1 MAYIKKPPEQ
11 VSRSLKLELP
21 VSELLDDYSHFI
33 ECTPD
38 HVTNYVLKKL
48 LSRDPEYKKWRA
60 AQKTAMPAKTAN
72 DAGAARRMA

>member
-1 MAYIKKPPEQ
+1 MAYIKPPNYQ
-11 VSRSLKLELP
+11 PLLSSNSLLAAARR
-21 VSELLDDYSHFI
+21 YSNFI

-60 AQKTAMPAKTAN
+60 GQKTAMPARTAN
-72 DAGAARRMA
+72 DAGTARRTA

>member
-1 MAYIKKPPEQ
+1 MAYIKRPPEL
-11 VSRSLKLELP
+11 VSRPLKLEQP
-21 VSELLDDYSHFI
+21 VSELLDDYSNFI

-60 AQKTAMPAKTAN
+60 SRKAAMPAKTAS
-72 DAGAARRMA
+72 DAGTARRMA